1 MPHVLAV
8 QAELWRALGAL
19 TEVAGDEATPV
30 ARSLGLV
37 SPTPAD
43 HTEVF
48 VLSCPPY
55 GSIYLGPEGKLG
67 GEATDRVAGFWRVLG
82 MTPPAEPDHLASL
95 LGLYAALSEAE
106 ADAGTERL
114 AAGIAAAR
122 TTLFFE
128 HLWSFAPIYLETVK
142 QIAPGPLAGLAD
154 LTLSLLA
161 GELRGLQAPDR
172 LPLALRSAPEPLG
185 DAPSLDELL
194 DSAIAPLRSGMVLTR
209 TSLRSAAESIGA
221 GYRQGERRFSLKSV
235 VEQAPGATLCFLAAE
250 ADRYAAIHDRQPP
263 VVGNKGAGDPRR
275 WWSSRARRSAD
286 TFTRLSAEA
295 GAS

>member
-1 MPHVLAV
+1 MAHVVAV
-8 QAELWRALGAL
+8 RAELWRALGAL
-19 TEVAGDEATPV
+19 TEVAGDDATPV
-30 ARSLGLV
+30 ARSLGLLT
-37 SPTPAD
+37 PTPAD

-55 GSIYLGPEGKLG
+55 GSIYLGPEGMLG

-106 ADAGTERL
+106 TEAGTQRL
-114 AAGIAAAR
+114 AAGIRTARAA
-122 TTLFFE
+122 LFFE
-128 HLWSFAPIYLETVK
+128 HLWSFAPVYLETVK
-142 QIAPGPLAGLAD
+142 EIAPGPLALWAD

-161 GELRGLQAPDR
+161 GELSELRAPDL

-209 TSLRSAAESIGA
+209 QSLRSAAESIGA
-221 GYRQGERRFSLKSV
+221 GYRQGERRFGLRSL
-235 VEQAPGATLCFLAAE
+235 VEQEPGATLSFLAAE
-250 ADRYAAIHDRQPP
+250 AGRYAAIHDRQPP
-263 VVGNKGAGDPRR
+263 VLGNGGAGDPRR
-275 WWSSRARRSAD
+275 WWSSRARSTARTLA
-286 TFTRLSAEA
+286 RLSAEA
-295 GAS
+295 ESS